1 MYFNHIT
8 FWDPG
13 DTPDYT
19 SVYWEAPHSQMV
31 RGEQRAVSLLW
42 WEMDHESVYSY
53 CLCDGKYIFNQLG
66 DSSFYL

>member
-19 SVYWEAPHSQMV
+19 SVYWEALHSQMV
-31 RGEQRAVSLLW
+31 GVSNGLFLYFGGRW
-42 WEMDHESVYSY
+42 TMSLFTLIACVMV
-53 CLCDGKYIFNQLG
+53 NT
-66 DSSFYL
+66 YLTN